1 MSLLKGSALV
11 LIFVMLFSCAS
22 TKEAESPVTEEQP
35 VEETVK
41 EKVLVEKEVEVNL
54 YYPEKETSYYGNG
67 QIDTIKT
74 YTYDDNFNPVKIITS
89 NEQGEPLETVVYKYE
104 NGKVVREESYDFNNQ
119 LNRYITYTY
128 NGEGMVEE
136 ETLFDKEE
144 KVQSINTYEYENG
157 LLATWK
163 TLGPSRGP
171 MAITSYVYNDK
182 GLLSAVEIK
191 DAVGAI
197 DGIIKK
203 VYDRDKL
210 VKEEVLD
217 KSNKAEKSTEY
228 IYDDSKLVEAVI
240 YDAKGKKSRSESYIY
255 AEDSDNLNPVNVKF
269 HFKSGAV
276 ESYRDIEYG
285 VRVVTKTILVEE

>member
-1 MSLLKGSALV
+1 MNLLKVATSV

-22 TKEAESPVTEEQP
+22 TKEADAPMTEDKPIEEPV
-35 VEETVK
+35 K
-41 EKVLVEKEVEVNL
+41 DKVMVEKEIEVNL

-74 YTYDDNFNPVKIITS
+74 YTYDENFNLLKVVIS
-89 NEQGEPLETVVYKYE
+89 NEQGEPLETVVYRLE
-104 NGKVVREESYDFNNQ
+104 NGVVIREESYDFNNQ
-119 LNRYITYTY
+119 LNRYITYIY
-128 NGEGMVEE
+128 NSEGIVEE

-157 LLATWK
+157 LLTTWK

-171 MAITSYVYNDK
+171 MAITSYVYNEK
-182 GLLSAVEIK
+182 SQLTAVEIK

-197 DGIIKK
+197 DGLIKK
-203 VYDRDKL
+203 EYNGDKL

-217 KSNKAEKSTEY
+217 KNNKAEKSTEY
-228 IYDDSKLVEAVI
+228 IYDGSKLVEAVI
-240 YDAKGKKSRSESYIY
+240 YDAKGKKSRSESYVY
-255 AEDSDNLNPVNVKF
+255 AEDSDNENPSNIKF